1 MKREIHF
8 LRMKETSNAV
18 SSLIKEAY
26 SDYTVI
32 SNNLSISL
40 EIFLNKRTNNNQH
53 LLRPYLVRLGYE
65 IAGGENWKRILP
77 ACASVEVFNIS
88 TYQSNIAFD
97 DKINILTRLHKN
109 NQFISS
115 MLSLDKS
122 LELLLMCKNILSPNE
137 LVEMYNYFHKINSE
151 IYIGQFFDLNEFK
164 NYSFNFNQSIETYT
178 DKYIERC
185 KYLGGSLTSLCLLLG
200 STLAKGNK
208 HIKETLVEI
217 GYNLGIGGQILND
230 LSDYVPIDTDFKSL
244 KGYKTC
250 FSDFKSGKITYPLFH
265 LLHNLPE
272 KEMDLILNIQR
283 FKEIDI
289 VSMQDILNKLVKYGS
304 IKSTKSLIWQ
314 YYNLIKKNIMQIP
327 KSEFRDFLSLAFSSL
342 LTNKYFSYIRENY
355 EKI

>member
-208 HIKETLVEI
+208 FI
-217 GYNLGIGGQILND
+217 
-230 LSDYVPIDTDFKSL
+230 
-244 KGYKTC
+244 
-250 FSDFKSGKITYPLFH
+250 
-265 LLHNLPE
+265 
-272 KEMDLILNIQR
+272 
-283 FKEIDI
+283 
-289 VSMQDILNKLVKYGS
+289 
-304 IKSTKSLIWQ
+304 
-314 YYNLIKKNIMQIP
+314 
-327 KSEFRDFLSLAFSSL
+327 
-342 LTNKYFSYIRENY
+342 YF
-355 EKI
+355 